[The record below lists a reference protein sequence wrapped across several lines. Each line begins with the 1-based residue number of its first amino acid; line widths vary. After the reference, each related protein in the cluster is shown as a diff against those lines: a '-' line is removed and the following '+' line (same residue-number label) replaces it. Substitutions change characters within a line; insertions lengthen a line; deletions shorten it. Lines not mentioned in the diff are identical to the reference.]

1 MINKIINLWK
11 RFEKKRIDK
20 GGFYKK
26 IIFMGFLKGNEK
38 IATEGIYRLGKRI
51 PRQSLKSNHFLL
63 NQDAWLAYFTTY
75 KCDSLS
81 LTAPSSG
88 IKLILSLPLTNLP
101 VCSCK

>member
-11 RFEKKRIDK
+11 TLRKKRIDK

-51 PRQSLKSNHFLL
+51 PKAITEIKPFFAEPRRLACLL
-63 NQDAWLAYFTTY
+63 HH
-75 KCDSLS
+75 
-81 LTAPSSG
+81 G
-88 IKLILSLPLTNLP
+88 ISVIVYL
-101 VCSCK
+101 